1 MKKHYIAELKT
12 GEEFADYFLVKS
24 SDIRVGGNGK
34 QYLDLTLAD
43 SSGEISAK
51 KWDIDEGELSRLQ
64 ALKEGLTVAVK
75 ADVKEWKGSKQL
87 RVMKIRET
95 NVGDMFELRDLV
107 KAAPEPSEEM
117 YDYIISRI
125 SAFEDQELKE
135 LCLGL
140 YQENKERL
148 MYYPAAASNHHAEYG
163 GLLYH
168 VKRMMMMGER
178 ACQVYTNL
186 SRDLLL
192 AGVAI
197 HDIEKLNEIIS
208 DKNGISPGY
217 SLEGN
222 MLGHIVQGVTLIHER
237 CEKLGIGEEKT
248 ILLEHMVLSHHYE
261 PEFGSP
267 KKPLFPEAEML
278 HYLDMVDAKMF
289 DMEESLNGVE
299 PGEFG
304 PKVWTLDNRRIYKR
318 TF

>member
-12 GEEFADYFLVKS
+12 GEEFADYFLVRS

-51 KWDIDEGELSRLQ
+51 KWDIDEGELPRLQ

-75 ADVKEWKGSKQL
+75 ADVKEWKGAKQL

-95 NVGDMFELRDLV
+95 NVGDMFELSDLV

-125 SAFEDQELKE
+125 NAFEDQELKE

-178 ACQVYTNL
+178 ACEVYTNL
-186 SRDLLL
+186 SKDLLL